1 MFAGYQLQ
9 AELASGT
16 SKKKRNQMAEGEVSL
31 SEAERCGEVDPNY
44 ERDLR
49 PSVVN
54 EDEMSKQQRRRYK
67 SDHKGVVNG
76 KTRLVRED
84 SATKAWSIMREV
96 DPWTAWFYKPH
107 TVLFLLTGGCLLV

>member
-1 MFAGYQLQ
+1 LQ
-9 AELASGT
+9 AELASGI
-16 SKKKRNQMAEGEVSL
+16 SKKKNRMAEGEVSL
-31 SEAERCGEVDPNY
+31 SEAERSGEFDPNY

-54 EDEMSKQQRRRYK
+54 EHDMSKQQRRRNK
-67 SDHKGVVNG
+67 ADHKGVVNG
-76 KTRLVRED
+76 NKTRLVRED

-107 TVLFLLTGGCLLV
+107 TVLFLLTGGCILV

>member
-1 MFAGYQLQ
+1 MAG
-9 AELASGT
+9 
-16 SKKKRNQMAEGEVSL
+16 REVSL
-31 SEAERCGEVDPNY
+31 SEAESCGEFDPNY
-44 ERDLR
+44 ERNLR

-54 EDEMSKQQRRRYK
+54 EHDMTKQQRRRYK
-67 SDHKGVVNG
+67 SEYDGVVNG

-107 TVLFLLTGGCLLV
+107 TVPFLLTGGCLLV